1 MSPEERD
8 EVMRTAF
15 GSYVLFALHVTGM
28 GLAIGAAFGFGI
40 LH

>member
-1 MSPEERD
+1 
-8 EVMRTAF
+8 
-15 GSYVLFALHVTGM
+15 VLMALHVTGM